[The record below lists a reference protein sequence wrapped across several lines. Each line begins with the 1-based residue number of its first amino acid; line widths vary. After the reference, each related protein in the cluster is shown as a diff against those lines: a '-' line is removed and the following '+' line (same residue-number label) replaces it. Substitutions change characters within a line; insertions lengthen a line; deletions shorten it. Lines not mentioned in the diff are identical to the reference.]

1 MDNKPHTD
9 IGIWYSTWY
18 AKTTDFSKSNRENTW
33 TAWNIAVEPLL
44 PDGSF
49 GTYDSIDP
57 NIISFHLELMAEIG
71 IDFIIMDQTNNIDV
85 DGGYINARSLMT
97 AKVLKEYND
106 SPEHTHKLRY
116 CSAIGGIQWT
126 RDYATIEKEAKLLY
140 ERYIQSD
147 FGSSDYHYTVD
158 GKPLL
163 VVYAGNSGD
172 ADGWANYAG
181 DKTYSSRFTLGWANN
196 ASEAGCYGWAFDKG
210 TKWHP
215 ETVVVMPG
223 WDNRKGAKP
232 VPRDGG
238 RWYDQSWQV
247 VLDAD
252 RSPERIVINSFNE
265 YAECTAI
272 FPALT
277 ENYPNMP
284 YTNPKGD
291 LDPYYYWN
299 LTREYI
305 RRFKA
310 KFGE

>member
-18 AKTTDFSKSNRENTW
+18 AKTTDYSKSNRENTW

-97 AKVLKEYND
+97 ARTLKEYND
-106 SPEHTHKLRY
+106 ARTYAQAALLLGNRRHTVDARLRDHRKG
-116 CSAIGGIQWT
+116 S
-126 RDYATIEKEAKLLY
+126 KLLY
-140 ERYIQSD
+140 ERYVQSD

-163 VVYAGNSGD
+163 VVYTGNSGD

-223 WDNRKGAKP
+223 WDNRKA
-232 VPRDGG
+232 RSRCRATAAGG
-238 RWYDQSWQV
+238 TTK
-247 VLDAD
+247 AG
-252 RSPERIVINSFNE
+252 RSSSTPTGHPSASSSTRSTN
-265 YAECTAI
+265 T
-272 FPALT
+272 
-277 ENYPNMP
+277 PNA
-284 YTNPKGD
+284 
-291 LDPYYYWN
+291 
-299 LTREYI
+299 
-305 RRFKA
+305 RRFSPR
-310 KFGE
+310 